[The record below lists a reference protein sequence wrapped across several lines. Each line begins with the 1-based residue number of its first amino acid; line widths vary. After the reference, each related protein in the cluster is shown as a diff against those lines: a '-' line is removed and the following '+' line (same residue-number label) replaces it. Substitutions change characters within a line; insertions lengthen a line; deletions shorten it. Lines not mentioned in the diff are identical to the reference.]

1 MSFNYEK
8 DGDKIAV
15 INSDKRQKKV
25 YFSESDDGKQ
35 DIILKPSEQ
44 FMLSP
49 DKNTERITM
58 YVCGSA
64 GSGKSYFVAQ
74 YCEEYHKT
82 FKSNPIYLISE
93 NDEDKA
99 FDSKDYIKRIEISDL
114 DSNPLDWKEFEN
126 CLIIFDDID
135 SIKGKLGKTI
145 DDMRDKLLK
154 NSRKFRVSV
163 ISTSHDACGIK
174 LKSVLNE
181 SKTIVFFMM
190 NYNRSLKYLLEN
202 YLGLSKNVIEKLKN
216 SKSRWTAFTKS
227 YPSYLVQQRLITTIP
242 KLERN

>member
-15 INSDKRQKKV
+15 INSKRQKKV
-25 YFSESDDGKQ
+25 YFSESDDGYEQ
-35 DIILKPSEQ
+35 IHLKDDQQ

-49 DKNTERITM
+49 DKNVERITM
-58 YVCGSA
+58 YICGSA
-64 GSGKSYFVAQ
+64 GSGKSYFTAQ

-82 FKSNPIYLISE
+82 FKSNVIFLISE
-93 NDEDKA
+93 NNEDPA
-99 FDSKDYIKRIEISDL
+99 FDSKDYIKRIDITDMVE
-114 DSNPLDWKEFEN
+114 NPIDWAECKD
-126 CLIIFDDID
+126 CMVLFDDID

-145 DDMRDKLLK
+145 DDLRDKLLK

-163 ISTSHDACGIK
+163 ISTSHDATGLK

-202 YLGLSKNVIEKLKN
+202 YLGLNKEVIEKLRKT
-216 SKSRWTAFTKS
+216 KSRWTAFTKA
-227 YPSYLVQQRLITTIP
+227 YPCYLVQQQMISTIP
-242 KLERN
+242 ALEK

>member
-35 DIILKPSEQ
+35 DIILKASEQ

-82 FKSNPIYLISE
+82 FKSNQIYLISE

-114 DSNPLDWKEFEN
+114 DSNPLDWKEFQD

>member
-1 MSFNYEK
+1 MSFNFEK

-15 INSDKRQKKV
+15 INSEKRQKKV
-25 YFSESDDGKQ
+25 YFSDSDDGREE
-35 DIILKPSEQ
+35 IVLKNEQ

-49 DKNTERITM
+49 DKSTERTTM

-74 YCEEYHKT
+74 YCEEYRKT
-82 FKSNPIYLISE
+82 FKSNPIFLISE
-93 NDEDKA
+93 NDEDPA
-99 FDSKDYIKRIEISDL
+99 FDKKDYIKRIEISDM
-114 DSNPLDWKEFEN
+114 DSNPLDWKEFSN
-126 CLIIFDDID
+126 CLVIFDDID

-145 DDMRDKLLK
+145 DDLRDKLLK

-181 SKTIVFFMM
+181 SKIIVFFMM

-202 YLGLSKNVIEKLKN
+202 YLGMSKNVIEKLKN
-216 SKSRWTAFTKS
+216 SKSRWTAFTKA
-227 YPSYLVQQRLITTIP
+227 YPSYLTQQKHIVTVP
-242 KLERN
+242 KLERS

>member
-1 MSFNYEK
+1 MSFNLEK

-15 INSDKRQKKV
+15 INSDKRQKKL
-25 YFSESDDGKQ
+25 YFSESDDGKEE
-35 DIILKPSEQ
+35 IVLKPNEQ

-74 YCEEYHKT
+74 FCEEYHKT

-93 NDEDKA
+93 NDQDKA
-99 FDSKDYIKRIEISDL
+99 FDSKDYIKRIEISDM

-145 DDMRDKLLK
+145 DELRDKLLK

-163 ISTSHDACGIK
+163 ISTSHDACGVK

-181 SKTIVFFMM
+181 SKIIVFFMM

-202 YLGLSKNVIEKLKN
+202 YLGMSKHVIEKLKN

-227 YPSYLVQQRLITTIP
+227 YPSFLTQQRHIITVP
-242 KLERN
+242 KLERT

>member
-15 INSDKRQKKV
+15 INMKDKRQKKV
-25 YFSESDDGKQ
+25 YFADNDDGY
-35 DIILKPSEQ
+35 DEINLKDGQ
-44 FMLSP
+44 IMLSP

-74 YCEEYHKT
+74 FCEEYHKT
-82 FKSNPIYLISE
+82 YKSNPIFLISE

-99 FDSKDYIKRIEISDL
+99 FDTKDYIKRVDISDM

-126 CLIIFDDID
+126 CLVIFDDID

-145 DDMRDKLLK
+145 DDLRDKLLK
-154 NSRKFRVSV
+154 NSRKYRVSV
-163 ISTSHDACGIK
+163 ISTSHDACGLK

-181 SKTIVFFMM
+181 SKIIVFFMM

-202 YLGLSKNVIEKLKN
+202 YLGMSKHCIEKLKN

-227 YPSYLVQQRLITTIP
+227 YPSYLLQQKSIITIP
-242 KLERN
+242 KLERS

>member
-1 MSFNYEK
+1 MSFNLEK

-15 INSDKRQKKV
+15 INSDKRQKKL
-25 YFSESDDGKQ
+25 YFSESDDGKEE
-35 DIILKPSEQ
+35 IVLKPNEQ

-49 DKNTERITM
+49 DKTCERTTM

-74 YCEEYHKT
+74 FCEEYHKT

-93 NDEDKA
+93 NDQDKA
-99 FDSKDYIKRIEISDL
+99 FDSKDYIKRIEISDM
-114 DSNPLDWKEFEN
+114 DSNPLDWKEFSD

-145 DDMRDKLLK
+145 DELRDKLLK

-181 SKTIVFFMM
+181 SKIIVFFMM

-202 YLGLSKNVIEKLKN
+202 YLGMSKHVIEKLKN
-216 SKSRWTAFTKS
+216 SKSRWTAFCKA
-227 YPSYLVQQRLITTIP
+227 YPSYLIQQRHIITVP
-242 KLERN
+242 KLERT

>member
-35 DIILKPSEQ
+35 DIILKMNEQ

-74 YCEEYHKT
+74 FCEEYHKT
-82 FKSNPIYLISE
+82 FKSNQIYLISE

-114 DSNPLDWKEFEN
+114 DSNPLDWKEFQD